1 VFNGTALDASYSD
14 AEGAEGRGRRRN
26 FRKFSAECLNH
37 MALVQKPLGLL
48 LNFNKRHIARE
59 GLKRLVMSDT
69 CR

>member
-1 VFNGTALDASYSD
+1 MVRPWMLPTATRKAQKD
-14 AEGAEGRGRRRN
+14 AEGAEILE
-26 FRKFSAECLNH
+26 KFSVQCLNH

-48 LNFNKRHIARE
+48 LNFNKRHIARK